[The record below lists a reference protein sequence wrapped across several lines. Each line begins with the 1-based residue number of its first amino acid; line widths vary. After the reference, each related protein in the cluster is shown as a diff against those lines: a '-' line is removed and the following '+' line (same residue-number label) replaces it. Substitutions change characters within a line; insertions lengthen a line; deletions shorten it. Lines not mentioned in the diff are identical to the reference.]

1 MPVVEIEMWKIKKI
15 EENIKKI
22 EVKFFF
28 IPILFLLF
36 IGQDIE

>member
-1 MPVVEIEMWKIKKI
+1 MPVVEIDMWNIKKI
-15 EENIKKI
+15 EEKIKEI
-22 EVKFFF
+22 EVKFVF